1 MFELLREMPG
11 GNWPGTGPPL
21 RPLHWHGVVSTE
33 IVSTV
38 EGIYG
43 KAKIEGE
50 GK

>member
-1 MFELLREMPG
+1 MFELLQGSAPG
-11 GNWPGTGPPL
+11 QWVWAWTL
-21 RPLHWHGVVSTE
+21 RGAVGVE